1 MKNKRISW
9 MKFSWLKKKEIW
21 VLFYVPVYLLWFFA
35 LEQVTPEH
43 PFIVTNPLD
52 RYIPFCEYFI
62 VPYLLWFPY
71 LIGGLFYFYRKEKEC
86 GFFKLAGTLIV
97 GLTACLIIYTIFPNA
112 QNLRV
117 AEYPHRNIFTT
128 LVRMLQQFDT
138 PTNVCPSIHVFSTV
152 AVQIAV
158 MSSER
163 LKKERVLRGLL
174 CILALLIC
182 LSTVFLKQHSVTDM
196 FCAFVVNAVLYFVF
210 YRKN

>member
-71 LIGGLFYFYRKEKEC
+71 LIGGAFLFLPKGKRMRIFQTGGHADCRAYRLSDYLYHISECPESAGGRVSAPEYFY
-86 GFFKLAGTLIV
+86 
-97 GLTACLIIYTIFPNA
+97 
-112 QNLRV
+112 
-117 AEYPHRNIFTT
+117 
-128 LVRMLQQFDT
+128 DT
-138 PTNVCPSIHVFSTV
+138 CADAP
-152 AVQIAV
+152 AV
-158 MSSER
+158 
-163 LKKERVLRGLL
+163 
-174 CILALLIC
+174 
-182 LSTVFLKQHSVTDM
+182 
-196 FCAFVVNAVLYFVF
+196 
-210 YRKN
+210 